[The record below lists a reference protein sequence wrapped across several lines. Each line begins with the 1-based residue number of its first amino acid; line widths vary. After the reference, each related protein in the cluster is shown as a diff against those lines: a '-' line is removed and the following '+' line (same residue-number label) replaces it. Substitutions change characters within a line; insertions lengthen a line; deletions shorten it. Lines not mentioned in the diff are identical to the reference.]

1 MHESLVRLLANRLD
15 GETRTVLIGE
25 SGTGKSF
32 NIDAACR
39 QQGATAVFI
48 DACCKK
54 SIRAIQGTLAE
65 ASSGRLKKTCVIFDN
80 FGSFVEDGLSISH
93 LLDTL
98 WAYKIPIV
106 FEIEQ
111 RFESKL
117 RKLCRFEDVM
127 YIRMRDHA
135 PTKTAL
141 FELTKRYVAQNSL
154 KVTQKTM
161 RKLIQEHIPNIRKI
175 LISLSDDVC
184 NTEDTLCTNSY
195 DGLLD
200 VLSTNNT
207 DFALKTAQCDF
218 FMMPA
223 LVHENFLHLAGKED
237 YAKIADA
244 MSQADVFHTFMY
256 QRQAWELS
264 DVYCAISVL
273 YPGNYM
279 KPPATVDD
287 IRHSSYMNKL
297 SNISVRQ
304 GTLQRLGVALNKR
317 SVEQLYVT
325 MTLAKKNRKL
335 TPKINKSNMSSLQR
349 FFES

>member
-1 MHESLVRLLANRLD
+1 MHESLVRLLASRLG
-15 GETRTVLIGE
+15 GETRTVLAGE
-25 SGTGKSF
+25 PGTGKSF
-32 NIDAACR
+32 TIGAACK
-39 QQGATAVFI
+39 QQGVTAVFI

-54 SIRAIQGTLAE
+54 SIRAIQATLAE
-65 ASSGRLKKTCVIFDN
+65 ASSGRLKRTCVIFDN

-98 WAYKIPIV
+98 WAYKIPLV

-117 RKLCRFEDVM
+117 RKLCRSGDVV
-127 YIRMRDHA
+127 YIRMSDHA
-135 PTKTAL
+135 PTKAAL
-141 FELTKRYVAQNSL
+141 FELAKRHAAQNGL
-154 KVTQKTM
+154 KVTQKAI
-161 RKLIQEHIPNIRKI
+161 RALIKEHFPNIRKI

-184 NTEDTLCTNSY
+184 NAEDTLCTNSY
-195 DGLLD
+195 DGLMH
-200 VLSTNNT
+200 VLGTDST

-223 LVHENFLHLAGKED
+223 LVHENYLDLAEKRD

-264 DVYCAISVL
+264 EVYCAIGVL
-273 YPGNYM
+273 YPGSYM
-279 KPPATVDD
+279 RQPATADD

-297 SNISVRQ
+297 SNISVRR
-304 GTLQRLGVALNKR
+304 GTLQRLGVALNRR

-325 MTLAKKNRKL
+325 MALAKKNRRAV
-335 TPKINKSNMSSLQR
+335 PKINKSTMSSLQR